1 MLATF
6 LLLLSGSLAWG
17 KVDEKC
23 LWDRKGLDSFPK
35 MPLKS
40 MKREKSQNG
49 LVSAVMRPKTWKY
62 WGGDQKFGL
71 EVTTGGTP
79 RHASLQT
86 IWLVI
91 RVHVCCLNAAHEE
104 RDLET
109 WLII

>member
-40 MKREKSQNG
+40 MEREKSQNG
-49 LVSAVMRPKTWKY
+49 LVSAVMCPKLESIEE
-62 WGGDQKFGL
+62 GGEQKFGL
-71 EVTTGGTP
+71 EVTTGGTT
-79 RHASLQT
+79 RH
-86 IWLVI
+86 
-91 RVHVCCLNAAHEE
+91 CLPA
-104 RDLET
+104 DY
-109 WLII
+109 LIGY